1 MRQKLK
7 SIYEMI
13 YGRDYELRER
23 IFRMIILVGGSL
35 ALMGIVECIIL
46 MDVKIIV
53 LPLALLL
60 LVLGIEL
67 LITFKYRKIDI
78 AAIIVGFL
86 IILLVFPAMFFLSGG
101 LDGGATIWFALGLFY
116 VFLMF
121 SGKRLAFFL
130 VLSIAVDIF
139 TYGYG
144 YYHPE
149 FITAMDSRRAAYFD
163 SLFAM
168 LAVGLAGGAILKVQ
182 MKMFENERAVAWKQQ
197 KELEEISA
205 SKNSFFASMS
215 HEIRTPINTIIGL
228 NEMIIRESGEEA
240 TKEYA
245 ANIQSASKMLLNL
258 VNDILDL
265 SQMEMKKMEII
276 PLEYKTEELFGGL
289 INMIKVRLDEKKLDF
304 QVDIDENLPSVLFG
318 DMKRVAQVLL
328 NILTNAAKYT
338 QEGSVTLTVRMEKAE
353 EDEISL
359 IVAVSDT
366 GIGIRKEDLQNIY
379 DAFKRVDSRKN
390 MKVEGS
396 GLGLSITKQLVD
408 LMNGEITV
416 DSIYTKGSVFT
427 ITLPQKV
434 VEWTPIGDVKFLSRG
449 KTAAEEYRQSF
460 EAPEARVLIVDD
472 NPMNSMV
479 ESKLLKATKIKIDVA
494 ESGARCL
501 EMTKRKYYHVILM
514 DYMMPEMDGAQT
526 LKLLRKQE
534 NGLCR
539 DSAVV
544 VLSANSVAEAGRQYL
559 EDGFDGYLEKPIQGK
574 LMEAEILKFL
584 PDEIIEYRAD
594 TAGVQENTEEKRSVH
609 RKKKKVYI
617 TTDCISDLPAA
628 LMDKYDIAMLY
639 FYIKTDN
646 GRFLDTLEISSDNV
660 IQYMTDTTSSA
671 YADNV
676 SMEEC
681 EEFYADALTHAEQV
695 IHISAARN
703 VGSSYDVAVSAA
715 QGFDHV
721 HVIDSGQVSCGQAL
735 IVLFAGR
742 MAVEGYS
749 AAQICESVEKMRK
762 RVESRYMMPAAKIF
776 WQRGFISAA
785 SGKICTFL
793 GLHPT
798 MKMSQSRLAL
808 VGARAGRLEGAWK
821 RFIHW
826 HLLRK
831 DRINKDIIFITHAG
845 CSVEQQELIRRE
857 VLRCIP
863 FKQVIMQRASVSIVC
878 NSGIGTFGMAYY
890 VNVGDNEL

>member
-182 MKMFENERAVAWKQQ
+182 MKMFNNERAVAWKQQ

-276 PLEYKTEELFGGL
+276 PL
-289 INMIKVRLDEKKLDF
+289 
-304 QVDIDENLPSVLFG
+304 
-318 DMKRVAQVLL
+318 
-328 NILTNAAKYT
+328 
-338 QEGSVTLTVRMEKAE
+338 
-353 EDEISL
+353 
-359 IVAVSDT
+359 
-366 GIGIRKEDLQNIY
+366 
-379 DAFKRVDSRKN
+379 
-390 MKVEGS
+390 
-396 GLGLSITKQLVD
+396 
-408 LMNGEITV
+408 
-416 DSIYTKGSVFT
+416 
-427 ITLPQKV
+427 
-434 VEWTPIGDVKFLSRG
+434 
-449 KTAAEEYRQSF
+449 
-460 EAPEARVLIVDD
+460 
-472 NPMNSMV
+472 
-479 ESKLLKATKIKIDVA
+479 
-494 ESGARCL
+494 
-501 EMTKRKYYHVILM
+501 
-514 DYMMPEMDGAQT
+514 
-526 LKLLRKQE
+526 
-534 NGLCR
+534 
-539 DSAVV
+539 
-544 VLSANSVAEAGRQYL
+544 
-559 EDGFDGYLEKPIQGK
+559 
-574 LMEAEILKFL
+574 
-584 PDEIIEYRAD
+584 
-594 TAGVQENTEEKRSVH
+594 
-609 RKKKKVYI
+609 
-617 TTDCISDLPAA
+617 
-628 LMDKYDIAMLY
+628 
-639 FYIKTDN
+639 
-646 GRFLDTLEISSDNV
+646 
-660 IQYMTDTTSSA
+660 
-671 YADNV
+671 
-676 SMEEC
+676 
-681 EEFYADALTHAEQV
+681 
-695 IHISAARN
+695 
-703 VGSSYDVAVSAA
+703 
-715 QGFDHV
+715 
-721 HVIDSGQVSCGQAL
+721 
-735 IVLFAGR
+735 
-742 MAVEGYS
+742 
-749 AAQICESVEKMRK
+749 
-762 RVESRYMMPAAKIF
+762 
-776 WQRGFISAA
+776 
-785 SGKICTFL
+785 
-793 GLHPT
+793 
-798 MKMSQSRLAL
+798 
-808 VGARAGRLEGAWK
+808 
-821 RFIHW
+821 
-826 HLLRK
+826 
-831 DRINKDIIFITHAG
+831 
-845 CSVEQQELIRRE
+845 
-857 VLRCIP
+857 
-863 FKQVIMQRASVSIVC
+863 
-878 NSGIGTFGMAYY
+878 
-890 VNVGDNEL
+890 